1 VTAAPLIEPAG
12 RPYLPDEDRTGGE
25 CPRCVGGAAGLAR
38 RLTLESGHKVPER
51 HLDLLPRPRANGQRT
66 TLQLTLPDHHGER
79 DPFPLYVPDLLAQL
93 GVAVVDVD
101 PERDPA
107 GDLATL
113 AREGSSPP
121 KGCPIRW
128 LSTAGGTM
136 PKDVLG
142 RPVVTAEQM
151 DAMTPTQRREVLLSR
166 VVWDLSELPQ
176 DVAAGVR
183 AKGEALVAEL
193 ERPGGERSAQA
204 S

>member
-1 VTAAPLIEPAG
+1 
-12 RPYLPDEDRTGGE
+12 
-25 CPRCVGGAAGLAR
+25 
-38 RLTLESGHKVPER
+38 
-51 HLDLLPRPRANGQRT
+51 
-66 TLQLTLPDHHGER
+66 
-79 DPFPLYVPDLLAQL
+79 
-93 GVAVVDVD
+93 
-101 PERDPA
+101 
-107 GDLATL
+107 
-113 AREGSSPP
+113 
-121 KGCPIRW
+121 
-128 LSTAGGTM
+128 M

-151 DAMTPTQRREVLLSR
+151 DAMTPAQRREVLLSR